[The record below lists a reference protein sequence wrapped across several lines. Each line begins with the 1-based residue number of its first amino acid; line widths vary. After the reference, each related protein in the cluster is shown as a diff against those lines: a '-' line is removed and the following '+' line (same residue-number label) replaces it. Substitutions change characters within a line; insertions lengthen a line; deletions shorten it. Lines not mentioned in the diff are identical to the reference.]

1 MNKNRHLNNYVFEHY
16 KDRIENAHTEVKL
29 AAIVDDIEG
38 DFEAG
43 NLTEE
48 EKETLICFISDQE
61 VNIAMEGR

>member
-1 MNKNRHLNNYVFEHY
+1 MTKSYTFNYYEE
-16 KDRIENAHTEVKL
+16 KIKKSMEEKELELLLDNI
-29 AAIVDDIEG
+29 DG
-38 DFEAG
+38 DYEAG

>member
-1 MNKNRHLNNYVFEHY
+1 MTKSYTFTYYEEKIKKTMEEKELE
-16 KDRIENAHTEVKL
+16 L
-29 AAIVDDIEG
+29 LLDDIEG
-38 DFEAG
+38 DYEAG

>member
-1 MNKNRHLNNYVFEHY
+1 MTKSYTFTYYEEKIKKSMEEKELE
-16 KDRIENAHTEVKL
+16 L
-29 AAIVDDIEG
+29 LLDDIEG
-38 DFEAG
+38 DYEAG

>member
-1 MNKNRHLNNYVFEHY
+1 MTKSYTFNYYEE
-16 KDRIENAHTEVKL
+16 KIKKSMEEKEL
-29 AAIVDDIEG
+29 ELLLDDIEG
-38 DFEAG
+38 DYEAG

>member
-1 MNKNRHLNNYVFEHY
+1 MTKSYTFTYYEEKIKKIMEEKELE
-16 KDRIENAHTEVKL
+16 L
-29 AAIVDDIEG
+29 LLDDIEG
-38 DFEAG
+38 DYEAG